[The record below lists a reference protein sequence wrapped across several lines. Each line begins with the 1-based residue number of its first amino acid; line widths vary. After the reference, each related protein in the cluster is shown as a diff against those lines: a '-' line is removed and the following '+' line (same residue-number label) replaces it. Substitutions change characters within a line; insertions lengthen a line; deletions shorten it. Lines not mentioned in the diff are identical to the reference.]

1 MPEVR
6 LIDGDAFEAYL
17 VGILPSQTFSQYGKG
32 VQDIIGHLLA
42 YLRTE
47 VPTIEAAPVR
57 HGRWIEAEDDNGKD
71 GIVCSECGHFVPFDY
86 EYFDNPS
93 HLKQDNKICNNCGAI
108 MKNGGAENG

>member
-6 LIDGDAFEAYL
+6 LIDANSLKHSRGIAGDE
-17 VGILPSQTFSQYGKG
+17 ILHE
-32 VQDIIGHLLA
+32 IIDNQ
-42 YLRTE
+42 
-47 VPTIEAAPVR
+47 PTIEAEPVR